1 MGKAEKIAFIFPGQA
16 SQYVG
21 MGKEFFNSYEES
33 RAVYEKADQ
42 TLGFSLSSLCFEGTN
57 KEVQITTNTQPAIL
71 TTSIAAWTLLRD
83 SGVKPDYVAGHSLG
97 EYSALVAAESLSFEH
112 AVSLVRKRGQYMQEA
127 VPVGEGAMA
136 AIIALER
143 SKVEKICQ
151 QVGERVQPAN
161 YNSPIQIVISGTRE
175 GIDKAMELALQ
186 EGAKRATL
194 LPVSAPFHSKLM
206 LPAQERL
213 QVDIDK
219 TIFHPLLI
227 PLVTNVDAKV
237 IHTPQEAMDSLIRQ
251 VTSPVRWE
259 DSMRHLIA
267 QGVSTFVE
275 IGPGRV
281 LSNLIKR
288 IDKGI
293 KTFNIEDKATLN
305 DFLNYY
311 DTSIK

>member
-1 MGKAEKIAFIFPGQA
+1 MGKVEKIAFIFPGQA
-16 SQYVG
+16 SQYAG
-21 MGKEFFNSYEES
+21 MGKEFFDSYEES
-33 RAVYEKADQ
+33 RAVFEQADQ
-42 TLGFSLSSLCFEGTN
+42 TLGFSISRLCFEGTEE
-57 KEVQITTNTQPAIL
+57 EVQLTANTQPAIL
-71 TTSIAAWTLLRD
+71 TTSIASWVLLRD

-97 EYSALVAAESLSFEH
+97 EYSALVAAKSLSFEH
-112 AVSLVRKRGQYMQEA
+112 AVSLVRKRGRYMQEA
-127 VPVGEGAMA
+127 VPVGKGAMA

-151 QVGERVQPAN
+151 QIGEEVQPAN
-161 YNSPIQIVISGTRE
+161 YNSPMQIVISGTRE
-175 GIDKAMELALQ
+175 GVDKAMELALQ
-186 EGAKRATL
+186 EGAKRATP

-213 QVDIDK
+213 QVDIEK

-227 PLVTNVDAKV
+227 PLVTNVDAKI
-237 IHTPQEAMDSLIRQ
+237 IHTEQEAMDSLIRQ

-259 DSMRHLIA
+259 DSMRYLIN

-275 IGPGRV
+275 VGPGRV

-288 IDKGI
+288 IDKEV

-305 DFLNYY
+305 KFLDYY
-311 DTSIK
+311 DTSNK

>member
-1 MGKAEKIAFIFPGQA
+1 MGKTEKIAFIFPGQA

-21 MGKEFFNSYEES
+21 MGKDFFNSYKES
-33 RAVYEKADQ
+33 RAIYEKADQ
-42 TLGFSLSSLCFEGTN
+42 TLGFPLSSLCFEGTD

-227 PLVTNVDAKV
+227 PLVTNVDAKI

-259 DSMRHLIA
+259 DSMRHLIT
-267 QGVSTFVE
+267 QGVSIFVE
-275 IGPGRV
+275 VGPGRV

-305 DFLNYY
+305 SFLNYY
-311 DTSIK
+311 DTSNK